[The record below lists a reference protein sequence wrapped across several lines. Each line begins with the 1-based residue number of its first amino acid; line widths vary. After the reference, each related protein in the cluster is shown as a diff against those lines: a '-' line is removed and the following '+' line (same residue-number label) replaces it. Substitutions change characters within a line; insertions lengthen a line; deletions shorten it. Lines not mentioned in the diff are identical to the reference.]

1 MVAVGNDGQFASLCT
16 AINCDDLSSDPRFS
30 SNADRVLNRQS
41 LITLIAAELAK
52 KSAAFW
58 LAALEGNGVPVG
70 PVNSIGEAFNDPHV
84 IERQTVTQL
93 ERADLGDIPSVL
105 SPVRF
110 QNYAREESRA
120 PPALGDSTEAVLGE
134 LGLSK
139 LEIEKLIFDGIVEKS
154 K

>member
-1 MVAVGNDGQFASLCT
+1 MCA
-16 AINCDDLSSDPRFS
+16 AINCDDLSSDFRFS

-41 LITLIAAELAK
+41 LIPVIAAELAK
-52 KSAAFW
+52 QSAAFW
-58 LAALEGNGVPVG
+58 LAALEDNGVPVG

-84 IERQTVTQL
+84 VERQTVMQL
-93 ERADLGDIPSVL
+93 ERADLGNIPSVL
-105 SPVRF
+105 SPFKF
-110 QNYAREESRA
+110 QNYAREKGRA

-139 LEIEKLIFDGIVEKS
+139 LEIEQLLSDGIVEKS